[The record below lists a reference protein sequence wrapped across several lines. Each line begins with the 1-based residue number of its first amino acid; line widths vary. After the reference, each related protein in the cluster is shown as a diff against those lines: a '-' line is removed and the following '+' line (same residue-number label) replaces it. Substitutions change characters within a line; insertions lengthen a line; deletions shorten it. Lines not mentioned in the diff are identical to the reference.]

1 MKRER
6 ILRLVSL
13 LWLTAVWI
21 LLWGNVS
28 FANIIGGLAVGV
40 LITVLMP
47 LPQVPVE
54 GRVHILPL
62 LQLMVMFA
70 YYAIQSSLQV
80 AWLALRPGPLPA
92 TGVRRY
98 QLGIKSD
105 LVLTLCIDLLNHI
118 PGTMVLEID
127 QEKRV
132 VYVHVLDMGSEKAV
146 RQFYRTV
153 AHLERL
159 FIAAFERDSDWKPS
173 AWRNTDLEYDYH
185 SQENNS

>member
-1 MKRER
+1 MKRD
-6 ILRLVSL
+6 RLLHLGSL
-13 LWLTAVWI
+13 LWLTGVWI

-28 FANIIGGLAVGV
+28 VGNIIGGLAVGS

-47 LPQVPVE
+47 LPRMPVE
-54 GRVHILPL
+54 GRVHVLPL
-62 LQLMVMFA
+62 LHLTVMFA
-70 YYAIQSSLQV
+70 YYSIQSSLQV

-105 LVLTLCIDLLNHI
+105 LVLTLCVDVLNHI

-127 QEKRV
+127 QVKRV

-146 RQFYRTV
+146 SHFYHTV
-153 AHLERL
+153 AQLERL

-173 AWRNTDLEYDYH
+173 TWRNRDHEYDDH
-185 SQENNS
+185 TQEGN